1 MDVQTNSLKII
12 KGPFL
17 KTLRETGLGEK
28 KTCVCPKLKFCTD
41 STDLLNRDKKVG
53 ETNLAPST
61 LIFLVEAEAHPAVVG
76 HLLAPVDQHVDVVRV
91 VKRLRLA
98 PDDGKGGGDVGR
110 PRGVRELHLVAVDG
124 VAQQLGV
131 HAGHPALDVELADEP
146 GLDDELGDVVDLHP
160 DALLK
165 AGADQDL
172 RSPSGRGVNAGTEGG
187 AGPDAGSDPVDAGDE
202 NVVPAV
208 LRGVVSAAV
217 PWNSQQSVQSHL
229 RSVQSSVG
237 QERREKN
244 LDKWLEVTQM
254 QGGGKFSVIQLDN
267 LECHQDIPHSQSKLI
282 PVSPTIF
289 LL

>member
-91 VKRLRLA
+91 VKGLRLA

-124 VAQQLGV
+124 VAQQLGI
-131 HAGHPALDVELADEP
+131 HARHPALDVEL
-146 GLDDELGDVVDLHP
+146 
-160 DALLK
+160 
-165 AGADQDL
+165 
-172 RSPSGRGVNAGTEGG
+172 T
-187 AGPDAGSDPVDAGDE
+187 
-202 NVVPAV
+202 
-208 LRGVVSAAV
+208 
-217 PWNSQQSVQSHL
+217 
-229 RSVQSSVG
+229 
-237 QERREKN
+237 
-244 LDKWLEVTQM
+244 DKPRYQIIL
-254 QGGGKFSVIQLDN
+254 S
-267 LECHQDIPHSQSKLI
+267 
-282 PVSPTIF
+282 
-289 LL
+289 